1 MIPES
6 ELYPDI
12 GMEPTQAGSVS
23 SGDVCPWC
31 QKPVLDEGW
40 FIEERS
46 GQPGRYW
53 HPDCQR
59 AKENVNELAISRGD
73 EI

>member
-23 SGDVCPWC
+23 SGKC
-31 QKPVLDEGW
+31 QICGKTP
-40 FIEERS
+40 EEHSKAQDLECRIT
-46 GQPGRYW
+46 YW
-53 HPDCQR
+53 QQRGVDLTKSPAFNRAMKSRPD
-59 AKENVNELAISRGD
+59 K
-73 EI
+73 